1 MTYIGK
7 GNLGGGPLLQQEFTG
22 RFVKQKD
29 GKGTMQNSPW
39 LLRGE
44 FMRRP
49 FGGRSNDIVVV
60 VQHQDSVLLHH
71 VLLGHGIAV
80 PCFGGGSRGHGG
92 EMRCVVQVS
101 LFMHSIVVHTTGARE
116 RCLCG
121 CRRLAISKYAFGG
134 KKHNTAN
141 VSTHSPSP
149 MQGFPARGMYD
160 RRRPMIGSEESVSEP
175 PNLLLAV

>member
-29 GKGTMQNSPW
+29 GKGTMQNGPW

-49 FGGRSNDIVVV
+49 LGGRSNDIVVV

-92 EMRCVVQVS
+92 EMSCVVQVLS
-101 LFMHSIVVHTTGARE
+101 VCMYSSKRE

-121 CRRLAISKYAFGG
+121 CRRLVRFFGNAFG
-134 KKHNTAN
+134 KQKHNTR
-141 VSTHSPSP
+141 VHS
-149 MQGFPARGMYD
+149 
-160 RRRPMIGSEESVSEP
+160 
-175 PNLLLAV
+175 LAVITNAGLVRAACTIVVVQ